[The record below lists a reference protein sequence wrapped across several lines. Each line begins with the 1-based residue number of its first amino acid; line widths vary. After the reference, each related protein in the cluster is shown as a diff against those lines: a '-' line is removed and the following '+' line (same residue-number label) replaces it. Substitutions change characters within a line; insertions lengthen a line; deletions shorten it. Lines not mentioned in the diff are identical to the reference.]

1 MTDKAGTDKSGT
13 DKPGNDKAD
22 RVGRKKGGF
31 LRGVL
36 DGWRSSVNQSTA
48 SSTTSCGSQDSPS
61 HSASCGHLGTESKEG
76 DSPILGSSTSED
88 RLRVGNLEFD
98 DTVRTPSPSVDQ
110 VKPGFLPQ
118 PTAIAYDPV
127 QRLIAIG
134 NRAGFM
140 RILGWGASGL
150 SNSDCHCRH
159 PNFNIAVLQLEF
171 VVNEGLLISLCS
183 DDSLN
188 LWNIKLKTPE
198 VIQSLSFQRE
208 R

>member
-1 MTDKAGTDKSGT
+1 MTDNKAESAAAAGKG
-13 DKPGNDKAD
+13 
-22 RVGRKKGGF
+22 GRKKGGF

-36 DGWRSSVNQSTA
+36 DGWRSSVNQST

-61 HSASCGHLGTESKEG
+61 HSASCGHLGSDPSREGES
-76 DSPILGSSTSED
+76 PTLGSSTSED
-88 RLRVGNLEFD
+88 RLRPGNVEYD
-98 DTVRTPSPSVDQ
+98 ESSVRTPSPSVEP

-118 PTAIAYDPV
+118 PTAIAFDPV

-134 NRAGFM
+134 NRAGFI
-140 RILGWGASGL
+140 RILGWGASGT

-159 PNFNIAVLQLEF
+159 PNSNSAVIQLEF
-171 VVNEGLLISLCS
+171 IVNEGLLISLCA

-188 LWNIKLKTPE
+188 LWNIKLKSPE
-198 VIQSLSFQRE
+198 VIQSLKFQRE

>member
-1 MTDKAGTDKSGT
+1 MTDKADKEKSGSGDKTAGTDRT
-13 DKPGNDKAD
+13 
-22 RVGRKKGGF
+22 GRKKGGF

-36 DGWRSSVNQSTA
+36 DGWRSSVNQSQ
-48 SSTTSCGSQDSPS
+48 SSNTSCGSQDSPS
-61 HSASCGHLGTESKEG
+61 HSASCGHLGAEAREG
-76 DSPILGSSTSED
+76 ESPILGSSTSED
-88 RLRVGNLEFD
+88 RLRPGNLELD
-98 DTVRTPSPSVDQ
+98 DTVRTPSPSVEA

-118 PTAIAYDPV
+118 TTALAYDPV

-140 RILGWGASGL
+140 RILGWGASGV

-159 PNFNIAVLQLEF
+159 PNSNIAVIQLEF
-171 VVNEGLLISLCS
+171 VINEGLLISLCS

-198 VIQSLSFQRE
+198 VIQSLKFQRE